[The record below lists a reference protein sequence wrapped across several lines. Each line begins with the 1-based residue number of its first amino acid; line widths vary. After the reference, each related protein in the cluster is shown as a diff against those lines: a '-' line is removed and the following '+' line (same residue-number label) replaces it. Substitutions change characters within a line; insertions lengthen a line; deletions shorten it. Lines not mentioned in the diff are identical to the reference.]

1 MIGFLDC
8 ATGISGDKFLAAC
21 IDAGAS
27 LDAVNVAVA
36 AVAPEAV
43 VRTDR
48 VLRSGIT
55 ALSVTVDS
63 TAEEPRSR
71 TWSSI
76 RETIGAAGLAP
87 VVRDRAL
94 AAFTLLAE
102 AEARVHGTEP
112 AHVHFHEVGAIDSI
126 ADVVGVAAA
135 LADLGLTRL
144 ICGPVAVGSGTVT
157 TAHGVLPV
165 PAPAT
170 ALLLEGVPVYA
181 GRAPGE
187 ATTPTGAAL
196 VRAHATGYGP
206 LPAMVLAT
214 TGHGAGSRETP
225 PVANVARLL
234 LGREAAPVSPA
245 NPDAAGAVDL
255 SADPP
260 LTEEPVVEL
269 ATAID
274 HVTAEGLATCLER
287 VLDAGALDAWQTPAC
302 MKKGRLGAEVTVL
315 AVPSDA
321 TRLATLLAE
330 LTGTLGV
337 RIAPMTRLVVA
348 RESRTVATSLGTVRV
363 KVAGRGAWRRAR
375 IEHDDVAAIARE
387 HDLSPDRIARTLE
400 AEVARELDSE

>member
-27 LDAVNVAVA
+27 LDAVNAAVA

-43 VRTDR
+43 VRTKP

-63 TAEEPRSR
+63 TAIDPRSR

-76 RETIGAAGLAP
+76 RETIEAAGLAP
-87 VVRDRAL
+87 DVGDRAL

-102 AEARVHGTEP
+102 AEARVHGTDP
-112 AHVHFHEVGAIDSI
+112 ANVHFHEVGAVDSI

-144 ICGPVAVGSGTVT
+144 VCSPVAVGSGTVT
-157 TAHGVLPV
+157 TAHGILPV

-181 GRAPGE
+181 GPAPGE

-196 VRAHATGYGP
+196 VRAHATEFGP
-206 LPAMVLAT
+206 LPAMVLGA
-214 TGHGAGSRETP
+214 TGHGAGTRETP

-234 LGREAAPVSPA
+234 LGRETAPVASA
-245 NPDAAGAVDL
+245 DADAAGAAGHT
-255 SADPP
+255 ADSP
-260 LTEEPVVEL
+260 LTEEAVVEL
-269 ATAID
+269 ATTVD
-274 HVTAEGLATCLER
+274 HVTAEDLAVCLER
-287 VLDAGALDAWQTPAC
+287 VLDAGALDAWQTPAH

-315 AVPSDA
+315 ADPSDA

-348 RESRTVATSLGTVRV
+348 RESRTVTTSLGTVRV
-363 KVAGRGAWRRAR
+363 KIAGRGAWRRAR
-375 IEHDDVAAIARE
+375 VEHDDIAAIARE
-387 HDLSPDRIARTLE
+387 RDLPPDRVARTLE
-400 AEVARELDSE
+400 AEVTRELDGE